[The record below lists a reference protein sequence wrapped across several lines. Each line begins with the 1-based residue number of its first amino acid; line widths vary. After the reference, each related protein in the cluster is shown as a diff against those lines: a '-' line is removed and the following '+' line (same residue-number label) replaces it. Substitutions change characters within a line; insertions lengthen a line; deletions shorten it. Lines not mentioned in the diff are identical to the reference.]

1 MSRLD
6 SIKVHCSFYTG
17 SYGSNHVQDSQSLF
31 LGVPLLGKATA
42 SETKQSKHEL
52 KNSIAESLHLGLCL

>member
-1 MSRLD
+1 MYKTD
-6 SIKVHCSFYTG
+6 
-17 SYGSNHVQDSQSLF
+17 SLF

-42 SETKQSKHEL
+42 SETKQSKQEL